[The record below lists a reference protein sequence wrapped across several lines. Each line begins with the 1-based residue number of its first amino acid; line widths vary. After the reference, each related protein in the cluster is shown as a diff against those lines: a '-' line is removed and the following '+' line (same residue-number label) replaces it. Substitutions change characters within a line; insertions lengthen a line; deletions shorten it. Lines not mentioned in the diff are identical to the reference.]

1 MNTVLTVD
9 DRDAAAWDA
18 FVASHPEATAYHQ
31 YAWRR
36 VIEQVFRQR
45 AHYLSARDASG
56 ALVGVLPLVQLRS
69 RLFGNFLVSMPYVNY
84 GGILAVDLQAR
95 RFLVEAAEALGRR
108 LGASH
113 VELRHT
119 GASID
124 GWPTRTDK
132 VSMRRTLPDSAATLN
147 KQLGSSLRSQIRRPI
162 KAGASAAHGGV
173 DLLDE
178 FYAVFAENM
187 RDLGT
192 PVYPRSLFAT
202 VLREFPQR
210 ARICVI
216 RIGARAVAAGFT
228 IGHRGM
234 LEIPWASSLRE
245 FNPSSVNMLLYAQLL
260 EQAIAD
266 GYTVFDFGRSTVDSG
281 TYRFKRQWGA
291 EPVQLHWHYWL
302 RDGGAEPP
310 RLNPDNPRYRA
321 AISAWQHLPLG
332 LANRLGP
339 MIVRNLP

>member
-1 MNTVLTVD
+1 MSPTLCLD
-9 DRDAAAWDA
+9 ERDAAAWDA
-18 FVASHPEATAYHQ
+18 FVAACPDASAYHQ

-45 AHYLSARDASG
+45 THYLSVRDSSG
-56 ALVGVLPLVQLRS
+56 ALAGVLPLVQLRS
-69 RLFGNFLVSMPYVNY
+69 RLFGNFLVSMPYLNY
-84 GGILAVDLQAR
+84 GGVLATAGEPRQTLAG
-95 RFLVEAAEALGRR
+95 ATEALGRQ

-119 GASID
+119 DALLD

-132 VSMRRTLPDSAATLN
+132 VSMRRALPDSVAVLH
-147 KQLGSSLRSQIRRPI
+147 KQLGSSLRSQIRRPV
-162 KAGASAAHGGV
+162 KAGANAVHGGSE
-173 DLLDE
+173 LLDD

-192 PVYPRSLFAT
+192 PVYPRSLFAA
-202 VLREFPQR
+202 VLNEFPRQ

-216 RIGARAVAAGFT
+216 RVGERPVAAGFT

-245 FNPSSVNMLLYAQLL
+245 FNPLSVNMLLYAQLL
-260 EQAIAD
+260 EQAIGD
-266 GYTVFDFGRSTVDSG
+266 GYAVFDFGRSTIDSG

-302 RDGGAEPP
+302 RDGRAEPP
-310 RLNPDNPRYRA
+310 KLNPDNPKYRA
-321 AISAWQHLPLG
+321 AISAWQRLPLG

>member
-1 MNTVLTVD
+1 MNVTLAAS

-18 FVASHPEATAYHQ
+18 FVESRPEASAYHQ

-45 AHYLSARDASG
+45 THYLSARDASG
-56 ALVGVLPLVQLRS
+56 APIGVLPLVQLRS
-69 RLFGNFLVSMPYVNY
+69 RLFGNFLVSLPYLNY
-84 GGILAVDLQAR
+84 GGVLAADAQTRQLLAG
-95 RFLVEAAEALGRR
+95 AAEALGRE

-119 GASID
+119 AASLD

-132 VSMRRTLPDSAATLN
+132 VSMRRTLPGSAATLN
-147 KQLGSSLRSQIRRPI
+147 KQLGSSLRSQIRRPL
-162 KAGASAAHGGV
+162 KAGASAAHGGAE
-173 DLLDE
+173 LLDE

-192 PVYPRSLFAT
+192 PVYPRSLFAA

-216 RIGARAVAAGFT
+216 RIGARPVAAGFT

-245 FNPSSVNMLLYAQLL
+245 FNPLSVNMLLYAQLL

-302 RDGGAEPP
+302 RDGRAEPP

>member
-1 MNTVLTVD
+1 M
-9 DRDAAAWDA
+9 
-18 FVASHPEATAYHQ
+18 
-31 YAWRR
+31 
-36 VIEQVFRQR
+36 
-45 AHYLSARDASG
+45 
-56 ALVGVLPLVQLRS
+56 
-69 RLFGNFLVSMPYVNY
+69 
-84 GGILAVDLQAR
+84 
-95 RFLVEAAEALGRR
+95 ALGRE

-119 GASID
+119 AAQLA

-132 VSMRRTLPDSAATLN
+132 VSMRRALPDSAATLN
-147 KQLGSSLRSQIRRPI
+147 KQLGASLRSQIRRPI
-162 KAGASAAHGGV
+162 KAGASAAHGGAE
-173 DLLDE
+173 LLDE

-192 PVYPRSLFAT
+192 PVYPRSLFAA

-216 RIGARAVAAGFT
+216 RIGARPVAAGFT

-245 FNPSSVNMLLYAQLL
+245 FNPTSVNMLLYAQLL

-266 GYTVFDFGRSTVDSG
+266 GYAVFDFGRSTVDSG

-302 RDGGAEPP
+302 RDGRAEPP
-310 RLNPDNPRYRA
+310 KLNPDNPRYRA
-321 AISAWQHLPLG
+321 AISAWQRLPLG